1 MTIRPD
7 PRSALARSRRKAT
20 DRAGLLLV
28 ILVFTYLLSAF
39 TKGPLVSSFQV
50 ALFLAV
56 LLLLLWNGP
65 LPRHITRVATIIL
78 LAGSVLAVVI
88 QALDSD
94 GPGAGVANVWTALIL
109 LLSSVLIVRR
119 VLSRPEITLQSIY
132 GALSAYL
139 ILGLMFAAIYA
150 AMFRFG
156 GNTFFA
162 NQRTGDTRTFQ
173 YFSFT
178 TLTTLGYGD
187 YTAAA
192 SGGQA
197 FAVIEAITGQI
208 FLATLVARLV
218 AGYRGRASQESG
230 QASVPASGSA
240 PAPGPG
246 PGPAPGPGRS
256 GPAGERRARTRRPLA
271 SGMIRLRPPGTVR
284 RRPTAAARPSS
295 GSVAGRSSVADPG
308 SVADRGT
315 RPG

>member
-7 PRSALARSRRKAT
+7 PRSALAQSRRKAT

-39 TKGPLVSSFQV
+39 TKGPLISSFQV
-50 ALFLAV
+50 GLFLAV

-65 LPRHITRVATIIL
+65 LPRSTTRVATIVL

-88 QALDSD
+88 QALDSH
-94 GPGAGVANVWTALIL
+94 GPGAGVANAWTALIL

-119 VLSRPEITLQSIY
+119 VLTRPEITLQSIY

-162 NQRTGDTRTFQ
+162 NGRTGDTRTFQ

-218 AGYRGRASQESG
+218 AGYRGRASQ
-230 QASVPASGSA
+230 ASGSA
-240 PAPGPG
+240 SGTASQPAS
-246 PGPAPGPGRS
+246 GPASGLAS
-256 GPAGERRARTRRPLA
+256 GPAGNGPAGARRARTRRPLA

-284 RRPTAAARPSS
+284 RRPAAATRPGS
-295 GSVAGRSSVADPG
+295 GPAAGQRGPAADPG
-308 SVADRGT
+308 SAADRDT